1 MGHVVHGS
9 NNGHTG
15 PTAPVSGPGRKR
27 SAWVRLA
34 LAAAIVA
41 AGAAALEFEVRSAQ
55 PASRVV
61 LSARALGASTSRERA
76 LEEQAL
82 AQGALGHAL
91 AVQQRTARDESDAI
105 AERLRSLA
113 GADNPA
119 VAQVTKG
126 LAAYHQAL
134 GATAAALKAHKVDRA
149 NTIDRTVVAPRDTDL
164 DNAIGSTVAAFQ
176 RTADLYSTLILALA
190 PAVILLVIFVGVAI
204 GMRARRDSARQ
215 IEREADRLARERT
228 EAVRRELLARTVQ
241 AAEDERTRLAAELH
255 DGPVQRL
262 TAVDYLLQRM
272 LGQLKRGEVEKGAEV
287 SAKAQQ
293 TIREE
298 IAGLRR
304 IMSDLRPPVL
314 DQRGLVEALR
324 ESARRLGASAGITCT
339 VDSRLDERLSP
350 ASETVLYR
358 VAQEALQ
365 NVSKHSNAKAATISL
380 RQSAGWVRLEV
391 QDDGIG
397 YEPSAAPDERGRNFG
412 MLGMKE
418 RIEMIGGRW
427 LVSSRPGQGTR
438 VAAILPKEPAR

>member
-1 MGHVVHGS
+1 
-9 NNGHTG
+9 
-15 PTAPVSGPGRKR
+15 
-27 SAWVRLA
+27 

-41 AGAAALEFEVRSAQ
+41 AGAAAIEFEVRSAE
-55 PASRVV
+55 PASHVV
-61 LSARALGASTSRERA
+61 LYARALSASTSRERA
-76 LEEQAL
+76 LEEQAIARGSL
-82 AQGALGHAL
+82 TRAL
-91 AVQQRTARDESDAI
+91 AEQQRGARDESNAI
-105 AERLRSLA
+105 VDHLRSLA
-113 GADNPA
+113 GTDNA
-119 VAQVTKG
+119 VIARV
-126 LAAYHQAL
+126 ANAL
-134 GATAAALKAHKVDRA
+134 GAYHRSLEQTSAAMKAHAVAHAKALDHS
-149 NTIDRTVVAPRDTDL
+149 VVAPRDTDL
-164 DNAIGSTVAAFQ
+164 DVAIGATVGGFE
-176 RTADLYSTLILALA
+176 RTADLYSTLLLALS

-204 GMRARRDSARQ
+204 GVRARRDSARR
-215 IEREADRLARERT
+215 IELEAERLARERT

-272 LGQLKRGEVEKGAEV
+272 LGQLKRGEIDKGTEV

-304 IMSDLRPPVL
+304 IMADLRPPVL

-324 ESARRLGASAGITCT
+324 ESARRFGASAGISCT

-365 NVSKHSNAKAATISL
+365 NVSKHSKASAATISL

-391 QDDGIG
+391 QDDGVG
-397 YEPSAAPDERGRNFG
+397 YEPATAPDERGRNFG

-418 RIEMIGGRW
+418 RIEMVGGRW
-427 LVSSRPGQGTR
+427 QVFSRPGQGTR